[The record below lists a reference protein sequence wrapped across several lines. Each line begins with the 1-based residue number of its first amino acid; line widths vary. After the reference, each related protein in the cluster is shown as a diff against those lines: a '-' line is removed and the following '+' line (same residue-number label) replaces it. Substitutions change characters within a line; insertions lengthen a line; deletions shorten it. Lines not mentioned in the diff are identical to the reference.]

1 MVTTIINA
9 LLFRSRAQ
17 KHIHINPELKKG
29 YENFFN
35 GWLFYGNMPWMI
47 MMFGDISG
55 VTETI
60 FEYFTPKS
68 MNPMVLAFHGS
79 IVLLWMLSVRWIY
92 FKDGAEFIEKHPA
105 VINRPKTKITAQ
117 QVKQFFPLIIINGVI
132 VMILLWA
139 IDFS

>member
-1 MVTTIINA
+1 
-9 LLFRSRAQ
+9 
-17 KHIHINPELKKG
+17 
-29 YENFFN
+29 
-35 GWLFYGNMPWMI
+35 MI